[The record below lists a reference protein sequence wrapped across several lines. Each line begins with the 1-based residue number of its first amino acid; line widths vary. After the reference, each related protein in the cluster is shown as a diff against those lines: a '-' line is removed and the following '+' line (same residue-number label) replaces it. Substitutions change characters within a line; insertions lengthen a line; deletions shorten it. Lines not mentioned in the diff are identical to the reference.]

1 MICFGFDSVIYR
13 SALSVHQDAEP
24 MNFESSFPRRVT
36 EYDFDGEN
44 RILEVR
50 QIARADRPV
59 ETEHIWGP
67 EPEPPSHTFE
77 HDVQERLF
85 VLTPSD
91 GRTERFRDNP
101 APHVAVAPDPDTG
114 ELRPV
119 TRCGQPLYLY
129 ISLGEREL

>member
-1 MICFGFDSVIYR
+1 
-13 SALSVHQDAEP
+13 
-24 MNFESSFPRRVT
+24 MNFEFSFPRRVT

-85 VLTPSD
+85 VLTWSD
-91 GRTERFRDNP
+91 GRTERFHDNP
-101 APHVAVAPDPDTG
+101 VRRPALAPDPDTG
-114 ELRPV
+114 ELRRV
-119 TRCGQPLYLY
+119 ARCGQPMDLY